1 MGTNFYAIILP
12 TKKRKQELI
21 DAINNDDAYS
31 VKDICEE
38 NYNQIGKYN
47 VSNYGILHLG
57 KRSIGWKFLW
67 DPNVYEVNG
76 QIKQF
81 YDFNKESIR
90 KFLSQDNVKIVDEYY
105 HYAENEEDRHIYS
118 VDEFMKIALNWCPDG
133 MDGTKDIDYCYKNIT
148 LSKLGIHQI
157 GNDFFS
163 DGLRF
168 AAFTDFS

>member
-21 DAINNDDAYS
+21 NAIKNDDVYS

-38 NYNQIGKYN
+38 NYSQIGRYN
-47 VSNYGILHLG
+47 VSDYGILHLG

-67 DPNVYEVNG
+67 DPNVYEIGN

-90 KFLSQDNVKIVDEYY
+90 KFLSQDNIKIVDEYY
-105 HYAENEEDRHIYS
+105 HYAVDEEDRHIYS
-118 VDEFMKIALNWCPDG
+118 VDEFMEIALNWCPDG
-133 MDGTKDIDYCYKNIT
+133 IDGTEDLCYCQKNIT

>member
-1 MGTNFYAIILP
+1 MVTNFYVIRGQK
-12 TKKRKQELI
+12 KKRKQELRK
-21 DAINNDDAYS
+21 AIKKDDGYS
-31 VKDICEE
+31 VKDRCEE
-38 NYNQIGKYN
+38 NYNNIGRYN
-47 VSNYGILHLG
+47 VSDYGILHLG
-57 KRSIGWKFLW
+57 KQSSGWKFLW
-67 DPNVYEVNG
+67 DPNVYEIGN

-90 KFLSQDNVKIVDEYY
+90 KFLSQDNIKIVDEYY
-105 HYAENEEDRHIYS
+105 HYAVDEEDRHIYS
-118 VDEFMKIALNWCPDG
+118 VDEFMVIALNWCPDG
-133 MDGTKDIDYCYKNIT
+133 RDGTEDLGYCQKNIT

>member
-21 DAINNDDAYS
+21 DAINNDDVYS

-38 NYNQIGKYN
+38 NYSKIGRYN
-47 VSNYGILHLG
+47 VSDYGILHLG
-57 KRSIGWKFLW
+57 KQSSGWKFLW
-67 DPNVYEVNG
+67 DPNVYEIGN

-90 KFLSQDNVKIVDEYY
+90 KFLSQDNIKIVDEYY
-105 HYAENEEDRHIYS
+105 HYAVDEEDRRIYS
-118 VDEFMKIALNWCPDG
+118 VDEFMEIALNWCPDG
-133 MDGTKDIDYCYKNIT
+133 RDGTEDLGYCQKNIT
-148 LSKLGIHQI
+148 LLKLGIHQI

>member
-47 VSNYGILHLG
+47 VSDYGILHLG

-90 KFLSQDNVKIVDEYY
+90 KFLSQDNIKIVDE
-105 HYAENEEDRHIYS
+105 
-118 VDEFMKIALNWCPDG
+118 FMEIALNWCPDG

>member
-21 DAINNDDAYS
+21 NAIKNDDVYS

-38 NYNQIGKYN
+38 NYSQIGRYN
-47 VSNYGILHLG
+47 VSDYGILHLG

-67 DPNVYEVNG
+67 DPNVYEIGN

-90 KFLSQDNVKIVDEYY
+90 KFLSQDNIKIVDEYY
-105 HYAENEEDRHIYS
+105 HYAVDEEDRHIYS
-118 VDEFMKIALNWCPDG
+118 VDEFMEMALNWCPDG
-133 MDGTKDIDYCYKNIT
+133 RDGTEDLSYCQKNIT

>member
-21 DAINNDDAYS
+21 DAIKNDDVYS

-38 NYNQIGKYN
+38 NYNQIGRYN
-47 VSNYGILHLG
+47 VSDYGILHLG

-67 DPNVYEVNG
+67 DPNVYEIGN

-90 KFLSQDNVKIVDEYY
+90 KFLSQDNIKIVDEYY
-105 HYAENEEDRHIYS
+105 HYAVDEEDRHIYS
-118 VDEFMKIALNWCPDG
+118 VDEFMEIALNWCPDG
-133 MDGTKDIDYCYKNIT
+133 KDGTEDLGYCQKNIT